1 MIDRIFAPALVLLVL
16 IGATLAITTAW
27 LDSRTTVQTV
37 SLPGVEI
44 VVTRKLPQTHLAVGE
59 NTEVTP
65 SVQ

>member
-1 MIDRIFAPALVLLVL
+1 MIDRIFAPALAMLVL
-16 IGATLAITTAW
+16 IGATLAIATAW
-27 LDSRTTVQTV
+27 LDSRTPVHTMR
-37 SLPGVEI
+37 LPGVEI